1 MGYELEELKGAN
13 AVMRDGT
20 REMILKVVNLGEGG
34 LNFPF
39 DVKFYDDDFDD
50 TYTEGGICYPHFEVG
65 RDIISIELPKKEENP
80 FHPDNYQTSPDTGFY
95 MHSGSGKCEFAKDGK
110 PEYEVFEITKYAD
123 LDVLETRI
131 LADEFEKIT
140 TPDGSEVGGTF
151 YYTIEDDNTASGWIE
166 YRIGK
171 GDTIHL
177 YPKKLSKLERIE
189 KRMAEISNAPAV
201 RTPPIVQ
208 DILDIL
214 NEPEENN

>member
-1 MGYELEELKGAN
+1 MKFMGYKLEELKGAT
-13 AVMRDGT
+13 AILRDGS
-20 REMILKVVNLGEGG
+20 RQMILKVDDMGE
-34 LNFPF
+34 NFPNYRAA
-39 DVKFYDDDFDD
+39 VKFYENKFNDF
-50 TYTEGGICYPHFEVG
+50 YTEAGICSFLSSKVG
-65 RDIISIELPKKEENP
+65 RDYDIISIELPKKEENP

-123 LDVLETRI
+123 LDTLLERW
-131 LADEFEKIT
+131 DKFEKVELDSKET
-140 TPDGSEVGGTF
+140 VYNSGDGVLGASS
-151 YYTIEDDNTASGWIE
+151 YDHLTI
-166 YRIGK
+166 
-171 GDTIHL
+171 GDTLHL